1 MILQIVLIILGMALV
16 VVGANFL
23 TDGAAAVATR
33 FKISQLVIGLTVVA
47 FGTSTPELTVSV
59 FGSLANNGGIA
70 VGNVIGSNIFNSLAI
85 LGLSA
90 LIAPIAVERNLTRF
104 DIPFSILAAIMLT
117 LVISD
122 NIFDGAP
129 SAISRS
135 EAITL
140 LIFGCL
146 FLTYV
151 VYIAKQG
158 SKKPVHSNDPIVE
171 EIKQRK
177 LLINILY
184 ILLGLGALVFG
195 GKLFVKNSSEI
206 ASALGVSD
214 TLIGLTLVSW
224 GTSLP
229 ELATSMVAA
238 AKKNSGI
245 AVGNVVGS
253 NIFNIFFVL
262 GIAGT
267 VNPLRNLQFTS
278 LDVFMQLFTSIVIF
292 TVAIFFGQ
300 KKITRAEGAGMLLLF
315 FAYSYYIISQ
325 ALMA

>member
-1 MILQIVLIILGMALV
+1 MILQIGMIILGMALI

-33 FKISQLVIGLTVVA
+33 FKIPQLVIGLTVVA
-47 FGTSTPELTVSV
+47 FGTSTPELTVSLL
-59 FGSLANNGGIA
+59 GSLDHNGGIA
-70 VGNVIGSNIFNSLAI
+70 VGNVIGSNIFNGLAI

-122 NIFDGAP
+122 PLIDGMA
-129 SAISRS
+129 SAIHRS

-140 LIFGCL
+140 LIFGIL

-151 VYIAKQG
+151 VYIGKQG
-158 SKKPVHSNDPIVE
+158 AKKHAHPESQDVIAT
-171 EIKQRK
+171 KQRK
-177 LLINILY
+177 LIYNILF
-184 ILLGLGALVFG
+184 IILGLVALVFG
-195 GKLFVKNSSEI
+195 GKVFVDNASQI
-206 ASALGVSD
+206 ASSLGVSD

-229 ELATSMVAA
+229 ELATSVVAA
-238 AKKNSGI
+238 IKKNSGI

-262 GIAGT
+262 GIAGA
-267 VNPLRNLQFTS
+267 VNPLTDLQFTR
-278 LDVFMQLFTSIVIF
+278 LDVSMQLFTSILIF
-292 TVAIFFGQ
+292 AVAIFFGQ
-300 KKITRAEGAGMLLLF
+300 KKITRAEGLGMLIIF
-315 FAYSYYIISQ
+315 IAYSYYIINQ
-325 ALMA
+325 ALIA